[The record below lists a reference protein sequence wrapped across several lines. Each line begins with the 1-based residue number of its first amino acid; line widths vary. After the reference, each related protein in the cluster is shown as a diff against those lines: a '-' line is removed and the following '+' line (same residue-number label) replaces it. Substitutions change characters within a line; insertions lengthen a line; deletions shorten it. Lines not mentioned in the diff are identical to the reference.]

1 MKQPAPGTAT
11 LALPAALMMFP
22 QVVETI
28 YSPAL
33 ASIAQG
39 FAVERTT
46 AGQTMSVYF
55 VAFALG
61 TWLFGGLA
69 DRIGRR
75 PSMLAGLALYVLG
88 CVLALRAMSF
98 EWLLLARAVSAVGA
112 SVGSIVTQTWIRDR
126 YSGGHLAKAYAVL
139 GMALALS
146 PALGLLVGSVLVAH
160 GGHVSVF
167 AARVCYG
174 AALLLWAWMGMQEP
188 AHAAQRTRASRPVLR
203 RMLADRR
210 VQLVAAQVA
219 LYNWLLFA
227 FYQLAPFHLAQWGH
241 NVATLAYSSIAL
253 CTGAAAGAGLNR
265 YWLERG
271 CTPQGIVDA
280 SAPLLLLGSVAMAGL
295 VVLQSPAFL
304 AAMALVSM
312 AYGLAIPNV
321 LAEALHDYADCRG
334 SAGALLGAAYYGL
347 LALLL
352 ALSAALHD
360 LALVMC
366 VAWLGLQCV
375 QWLLR
380 SHRLG
385 TAVEP

>member
-1 MKQPAPGTAT
+1 
-11 LALPAALMMFP
+11 
-22 QVVETI
+22 
-28 YSPAL
+28 
-33 ASIAQG
+33 
-39 FAVERTT
+39 
-46 AGQTMSVYF
+46 
-55 VAFALG
+55 
-61 TWLFGGLA
+61 
-69 DRIGRR
+69 
-75 PSMLAGLALYVLG
+75 
-88 CVLALRAMSF
+88 
-98 EWLLLARAVSAVGA
+98 
-112 SVGSIVTQTWIRDR
+112 
-126 YSGGHLAKAYAVL
+126 
-139 GMALALS
+139 
-146 PALGLLVGSVLVAH
+146 
-160 GGHVSVF
+160 
-167 AARVCYG
+167 
-174 AALLLWAWMGMQEP
+174 
-188 AHAAQRTRASRPVLR
+188 
-203 RMLADRR
+203 
-210 VQLVAAQVA
+210 VA

-227 FYQLAPFHLAQWGH
+227 FYQLAPFHLTQWGH
-241 NVATLAYSSIAL
+241 SVAILAYSSIAL

-265 YWLERG
+265 YWLKRG
-271 CTPQGIVDA
+271 CKPQGIVDA
-280 SAPLLLLGSVAMAGL
+280 SAPLLLLGSVTMAGL
-295 VVLQSPAFL
+295 VVLQSPAFP